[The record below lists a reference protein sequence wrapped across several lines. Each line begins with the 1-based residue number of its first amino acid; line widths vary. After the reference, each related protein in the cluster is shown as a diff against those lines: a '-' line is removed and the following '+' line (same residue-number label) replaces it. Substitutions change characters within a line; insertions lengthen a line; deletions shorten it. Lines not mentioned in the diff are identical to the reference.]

1 MNIEFVYVNVLA
13 LELNGLCDMQQTGI
27 EVWIV

>member
-1 MNIEFVYVNVLA
+1 MYIEFVYINLLA

-27 EVWIV
+27 